1 MKRIYAFEPW
11 FFLFFGVFHLHRIW
25 GLINRESYADFW
37 LDTMENK
44 GFVYFALMII
54 LTSLCVLGIIVFFK
68 NKENNY
74 LWRWIYICG
83 GGYLLFDLFAIAVG
97 LKFWHKLIVAMF
109 DTTAWYWNLLWGGFI
124 ALGGAVFAL
133 GISLLIKRKTTK
145 NIYHKSKGTDVK

>member
-1 MKRIYAFEPW
+1 M
-11 FFLFFGVFHLHRIW
+11 
-25 GLINRESYADFW
+25 
-37 LDTMENK
+37 
-44 GFVYFALMII
+44 
-54 LTSLCVLGIIVFFK
+54 
-68 NKENNY
+68 
-74 LWRWIYICG
+74 
-83 GGYLLFDLFAIAVG
+83 LFDLFAIAVG

>member
-25 GLINRESYADFW
+25 GLIDRESYADFW

-68 NKENNY
+68 NKEN
-74 LWRWIYICG
+74 IG
-83 GGYLLFDLFAIAVG
+83 
-97 LKFWHKLIVAMF
+97 
-109 DTTAWYWNLLWGGFI
+109 
-124 ALGGAVFAL
+124 
-133 GISLLIKRKTTK
+133 TTK
-145 NIYHKSKGTDVK
+145 GCRKWCATRQEDSE